1 MPDSLESLL
10 VVAKEIREL
19 LQLIAEP
26 AIAQRDE
33 KLRGTLQQIIGKSQA
48 KRKAVML
55 MDGSR
60 SQTEISRA
68 VSIDQGDLSKL
79 VKALKT
85 DELLTQNEKPQLRI
99 PLPANFLESVEGRS

>member
-33 KLRGTLQQIIGKSQA
+33 KLRDALQQIVGKSQA

-60 SQTEISRA
+60 SQTEIFRA

-79 VKALKT
+79 VKSLKT
-85 DELLTQNEKPQLRI
+85 DGLLNQNEKPQLRI
-99 PLPANFLESVEGRS
+99 PLPANFLESIVGRS